1 MKIYWDIFFAFFK
14 IGAFTLGGGY
24 AMIPLVEKEVVERKG
39 WMQRQE
45 FLDLIALTQAMPGV
59 IAINMAVFVG
69 YKIGSAELRSASVR
83 GVPCSIAAA
92 LGAALP
98 SFIIILLIA
107 VFFAGFKDNLLVE
120 RIFKGIRP
128 AVVALIAV
136 PAITSAKAAGI
147 TYKTIAIP
155 VVVALLIW
163 LLHVS
168 PVYIVAAA
176 AAGGV
181 IYELRFKQKSK
192 K

>member
-1 MKIYWDIFFAFFK
+1 MKIYWDIFFAFLK

-98 SFIIILLIA
+98 SFVIILLIA
-107 VFFAGFKDNLLVE
+107 VFFAGFKDNPLVE

-136 PAITSAKAAGI
+136 PVLTTAQSAGL
-147 TYKTIAIP
+147 TYKTVVIP
-155 VVVALLIW
+155 VVTALLVW
-163 LLHVS
+163 LCHVS
-168 PVYIVAAA
+168 PVYIVLVAI
-176 AAGGV
+176 AAGLV
-181 IYELRFKQKSK
+181 YQLTK
-192 K
+192 KKPA